1 MKKILTI
8 FLITIFISCD
18 YSTPQESSK
27 EKSLSKEEVKQLE
40 SELSDMFLEF
50 ESEKIVLIS
59 IIKGHSIEKVK
70 SVLGEYK
77 AKTFLSQDTIDS
89 PKYITRIIDTI
100 AKKNN
105 LSKKMTASIIF
116 SFEYEFITKDE
127 MIDEYTESMRN
138 LH

>member
-1 MKKILTI
+1 MKKTLTI

-18 YSTPQESSK
+18 YSNPQESSK
-27 EKSLSKEEVKQLE
+27 EESLTKEEVKELE

-59 IIKGHSIEKVK
+59 IIKGHPVKKVK

-77 AKTFLSQDTIDS
+77 AKTFLSQDTIES
-89 PKYITRIIDTI
+89 PNYIIRIIDTI

-138 LH
+138 LQ